1 MLLLHT
7 DGCEKGRAEML
18 REYILIALN
27 NLKRR
32 KLRSWL
38 TVIGIVIG
46 ISAIV
51 SLTLIA
57 QGTEN
62 AVNAAFEE
70 FGTDVILV
78 QGGTAFG
85 PPTPGEYGLKNRDI
99 NFFESFGETDIVI
112 PYVYDTQEVE
122 YKSEKKYPIVYAID
136 TEFWA
141 EFLGRSNFEVERG
154 RNFQDG
160 ETGSVI
166 IGWKLNHDYFEKKID
181 LKSRIKVGGKTFK
194 VIGIYERIGND
205 ADDTSIAMSIDDA
218 RKIFA
223 PANKVTGAQII
234 VKEGVDIE
242 KFAEE
247 LEEDYEDYRGDKNF
261 ILSTSTAILEQINNI
276 LGIIQYVIVGIAGI
290 ALIVGAVGIANT
302 MYMSVLERTKE
313 IGIMKSI
320 GATNKAI
327 MTIFLI
333 ESAFFGVVGGIIGSI
348 IGILM
353 ALGAKYAIEAF
364 SPGLPFLILID
375 PYVVGGAILFS
386 AIAGILSGILPAR
399 AASKLNP
406 VDALR
411 YE

>member
-1 MLLLHT
+1 MLGEYLKIAFT
-7 DGCEKGRAEML
+7 NL
-18 REYILIALN
+18 R
-27 NLKRR
+27 RR

-62 AVNAAFEE
+62 AVNQAFEE

-78 QGGTAFG
+78 QGGAAFG
-85 PPTPGEYGLKNRDI
+85 PPTPGEYGLKDRDI

-136 TEFWA
+136 TEFWD

-166 IGWKLNHDYFEKKID
+166 VGWKLNQNYFEKKVD
-181 LKSRIKVGGKTFK
+181 LKSRIKIGGKTFK

-218 RKIFA
+218 RKVFA
-223 PANKVTGAQII
+223 PEGKVTGAQII

-242 KFAEE
+242 EFAKE
-247 LEEDYEDYRGDKNF
+247 LAEDYEDYRGDKNF

-276 LGIIQYVIVGIAGI
+276 LGIIRYVVVGIAGI
-290 ALIVGAVGIANT
+290 ALIVGSVGIANT
-302 MYMSVLERTKE
+302 MYMSVIERTKE

-320 GATNKAI
+320 GATNNAI
-327 MTIFLI
+327 LTIFLI
-333 ESAFFGVVGGIIGSI
+333 EAAFFGIVGGIIGCI
-348 IGILM
+348 IGIGL
-353 ALGAKYAIEAF
+353 ALAAKLAIEMFA
-364 SPGLPFLILID
+364 PGLPFLIIID
-375 PYVVGGAILFS
+375 PFVIGGALFFS
-386 AIAGILSGILPAR
+386 VIAGLLSGILPAR
-399 AASKLNP
+399 NASKLKP

>member
-1 MLLLHT
+1 
-7 DGCEKGRAEML
+7 ML

-27 NLKRR
+27 NLRRR

-38 TVIGIVIG
+38 TVIGIIIG

-62 AVNAAFEE
+62 AVNQAFEE

-78 QGGTAFG
+78 QGGATFSR
-85 PPTPGEYGLKNRDI
+85 PTPGEYGLEDRDI
-99 NFFESFGETDIVI
+99 DFFESFGETDIVI

-136 TEFWA
+136 TDLWS
-141 EFLGRSNFEVERG
+141 EFLARSNFEVERG
-154 RNFQDG
+154 RNFQPG
-160 ETGSVI
+160 ETGTVV
-166 IGWKLNHDYFEKKID
+166 IGWKLNQDYFEKKVD

-194 VIGIYERIGND
+194 VVGIYEKVGND
-205 ADDTSIAMSIDDA
+205 GDDTSIAMSLDDA
-218 RKIFA
+218 RKVFA
-223 PANKVTGAQII
+223 PGGKVTGAQII
-234 VKEGVDIE
+234 VKEGVDLD
-242 KFAEE
+242 KFVEE
-247 LEEDYEDYRGDKNF
+247 LEEEYEDYRGDKNF
-261 ILSTSTAILEQINNI
+261 IMSTSSAILEQINNI

-313 IGIMKSI
+313 IGVMKSI
-320 GATNKAI
+320 GATNQAI

-333 ESAFFGVVGGIIGSI
+333 ESAFFGIVGGIIGSI

-375 PYVVGGAILFS
+375 PYVITGAIIFS
-386 AIAGILSGILPAR
+386 AVAGILSGILPAR

>member
-1 MLLLHT
+1 MLGEYLKIAFT
-7 DGCEKGRAEML
+7 SL
-18 REYILIALN
+18 R
-27 NLKRR
+27 RR

-62 AVNAAFEE
+62 AVNQAFEE

-78 QGGTAFG
+78 QGGAAFG
-85 PPTPGEYGLKNRDI
+85 PPTPGEYGLKDRDI

-136 TEFWA
+136 TEFWD

-166 IGWKLNHDYFEKKID
+166 VGWKLNQNYFEKKVD
-181 LKSRIKVGGKTFK
+181 LKSRIKIGGKNFK

-218 RKIFA
+218 RKVFA
-223 PANKVTGAQII
+223 PEGKVTGAQII

-242 KFAEE
+242 EFAEE
-247 LEEDYEDYRGDKNF
+247 LAEDYEDYRGDKNF

-276 LGIIQYVIVGIAGI
+276 LGIIRYVVVGIASI
-290 ALIVGAVGIANT
+290 ALIVGSVGIANT
-302 MYMSVLERTKE
+302 MYMAVLERTKE
-313 IGIMKSI
+313 IGIMKSV
-320 GATNKAI
+320 GATNNAI
-327 MTIFLI
+327 LTIFLI
-333 ESAFFGVVGGIIGSI
+333 EAAFFGIVGGIIGCI
-348 IGILM
+348 LGIGL
-353 ALGAKYAIEAF
+353 ALAAKLAIELFA
-364 SPGLPFLILID
+364 PGLPFLIIID
-375 PYVVGGAILFS
+375 PFVIGGALLFS
-386 AIAGILSGILPAR
+386 VIAGLLSGILPAR
-399 AASKLNP
+399 NASKLKP

>member
-1 MLLLHT
+1 
-7 DGCEKGRAEML
+7 ML
-18 REYILIALN
+18 RDYFLIALN
-27 NLKRR
+27 SLRRR

-62 AVNAAFEE
+62 AVNQAFEE

-78 QGGTAFG
+78 QGGAAFG
-85 PPTPGEYGLKNRDI
+85 PPTPGEYGLEDKDI
-99 NFFESFGETDIVI
+99 NFFESFSETDIVI

-166 IGWKLNHDYFEKKID
+166 IGWKLNQDYFEKKVD

-194 VIGIYERIGND
+194 VVGIYERVGND
-205 ADDTSIAMSIDDA
+205 GDDTSIAMSIDDA
-218 RKIFA
+218 RKVFA
-223 PANKVTGAQII
+223 PAGKVTGAQII

-247 LEEDYEDYRGDKNF
+247 LEDEYEDYRGDKNF
-261 ILSTSTAILEQINNI
+261 ILSTATAILAQINNI
-276 LGIIQYVIVGIAGI
+276 LGIIQYVVIGIASI
-290 ALIVGAVGIANT
+290 ALIVGSVGIANT
-302 MYMSVLERTKE
+302 MYMSVIERTKE
-313 IGIMKSI
+313 IGIMKSV
-320 GATNKAI
+320 GATNNAI
-327 MTIFLI
+327 LTIFLI
-333 ESAFFGVVGGIIGSI
+333 EAAFFGIIGGIIGCI
-348 IGILM
+348 LGIGL
-353 ALGAKYAIEAF
+353 ALAAKLAIEMFA
-364 SPGLPFLILID
+364 PGLPFLIILD
-375 PYVVGGAILFS
+375 PFVIGGALLFS
-386 AIAGILSGILPAR
+386 VIAGLLSGILPAR
-399 AASKLNP
+399 NASKLKP

>member
-1 MLLLHT
+1 
-7 DGCEKGRAEML
+7 ML
-18 REYILIALN
+18 REYILVALN
-27 NLKRR
+27 NLRRR

-62 AVNAAFEE
+62 AINQAFEE

-78 QGGTAFG
+78 QGGATFSR
-85 PPTPGEYGLKNRDI
+85 PTPGEYGLENRDI
-99 NFFESFGETDIVI
+99 DFFESFGKVDMVI
-112 PYVYDTQEVE
+112 PFVYDTQEVE
-122 YKSEKKYPIVYAID
+122 YKNEKKYPIVYAID
-136 TEFWA
+136 TELWD
-141 EFLGRSNFEVERG
+141 EFLKRSNFEVEKG
-154 RNFQDG
+154 RNLQEG
-160 ETGSVI
+160 ENGAVV
-166 IGWKLNHDYFEKKID
+166 IGWKVNQDNYFDKKVD
-181 LKSRIKVGGKTFK
+181 LKSRIKIGGKTFK
-194 VIGIYERIGND
+194 VVGIYERVGND
-205 ADDTSIAMSIDDA
+205 ADDTSIAMSLDDA
-218 RKIFA
+218 RKVFA
-223 PANKVTGAQII
+223 PEDKVTGAQII
-234 VKEGVDIE
+234 VKDGVDIDS
-242 KFAEE
+242 FAEE
-247 LEEDYEDYRGDKNF
+247 LEEEYEDYRGDKNF
-261 ILSTSTAILEQINNI
+261 ILSTSSAILEQINSI

-313 IGIMKSI
+313 IGVMKSI
-320 GATNKAI
+320 GATNRAI

-333 ESAFFGVVGGIIGSI
+333 ESAFFGIVGGLIGSI
-348 IGILM
+348 IGIVM

-375 PYVVGGAILFS
+375 PYVIAGALLFS
-386 AIAGILSGILPAR
+386 AVAGILSGILPAR